1 MTTNS
6 DVPVGRPDADDS
18 TSGPPDGRVVARSR
32 SRAVV
37 TGLVTVL
44 SMASIALAWLTGGV
58 GALAS
63 VVAVA
68 ALSAWRPVRRGT
80 PRDHLVRTVGGGA
93 ISAFAAWTLV
103 SVLVAVVP
111 DNGDRVASRLATWAR
126 DHRLGAVIDQLESWT
141 YSEPPSA
148 TPATDLA
155 VTPVVT
161 APTTTA
167 PATTTE
173 PTTTSQG
180 DTTTTSGEPTTT
192 LPPTLAPPAP
202 LTPVIEPALAG
213 EGQWSVVATAAG
225 EPAMWATGFRPIAD
239 TGGIVATMVVV
250 DQTHL
255 RTALFNGSEMP
266 GGGGWTRGNRVPD
279 VLQPALIGAM
289 NGGFRFDHMK
299 GGYVTEGRV
308 MKPLRDGDA
317 TLAID
322 ADGVLSM
329 GQLGRDIVDDGSWV
343 SLRQNLELI
352 VDDGRSRVD
361 EAVANGVWWGA
372 DHGNAVYVKRSAV
385 CTIADGRIAYVMAAM
400 VDAHQ
405 LAATLIAMGC
415 VMAMQMD
422 INVDWPTFM
431 TYTHDAEGMAEPHWV
446 DERMS
451 GNPRRYLDGSSKEFF
466 AFFDPTLVPVDA
478 LALLT

>member
-1 MTTNS
+1 
-6 DVPVGRPDADDS
+6 VI
-18 TSGPPDGRVVARSR
+18 SGVVVVVAL
-32 SRAVV
+32 
-37 TGLVTVL
+37 GVL
-44 SMASIALAWLTGGV
+44 ALSWITAGFG
-58 GALAS
+58 GALAAGGGGI
-63 VVAVA
+63 VVALLTARRRTHQRTGTGRQSDLPGRLALARPPALGLIVTA
-68 ALSAWRPVRRGT
+68 A
-80 PRDHLVRTVGGGA
+80 
-93 ISAFAAWTLV
+93 IWTLV

-126 DHRLGAVIDQLESWT
+126 DHRLGAVIDQLEAWT

-155 VTPVVT
+155 VTPVT
-161 APTTTA
+161 PAPTTSTTTPAPTTTLVDA
-167 PATTTE
+167 
-173 PTTTSQG
+173 
-180 DTTTTSGEPTTT
+180 TTTSGEPTTT
-192 LPPTLAPPAP
+192 LPPAPAPPAP
-202 LTPVIEPALAG
+202 LTPVIEPALDG
-213 EGQWSVVATAAG
+213 EGQWTVVATAAG
-225 EPAMWATGFRPIAD
+225 EPAMWATGYRPIAD
-239 TGGIVATMVVV
+239 VGGIVATMVVL

-266 GGGGWTRGNRVPD
+266 GGGGWTRSNRVPA
-279 VLQPALIGAM
+279 VLQPALIAAM

-308 MKPLRDGDA
+308 MKPLREGDA

-322 ADGVLSM
+322 AQGVLSM

-431 TYTHDAEGMAEPHWV
+431 TYTHTADGAAEPHWV

-466 AFFDPTLVPVDA
+466 AFFDPTKVTPDA
-478 LALLT
+478 LPLLS

>member
-1 MTTNS
+1 VTPNDDAS
-6 DVPVGRPDADDS
+6 AAHADHEEPSADVVRPRR
-18 TSGPPDGRVVARSR
+18 GAR
-32 SRAVV
+32 
-37 TGLVTVL
+37 LVT
-44 SMASIALAWLTGGV
+44 
-58 GALAS
+58 S
-63 VVAVA
+63 VVAVLTVAAA
-68 ALSAWRPVRRGT
+68 ALAWITGGLGAFTTLVGVAVLTGWWFGHRRPLRL
-80 PRDHLVRTVGGGA
+80 PLVRAVGAGA
-93 ISAFAAWTLV
+93 LPALVGWTLV
-103 SVLVAVVP
+103 SILVAVVP

-126 DHRLGAVIDQLESWT
+126 DHRLGAVIDRLESWT

-148 TPATDLA
+148 EPATDLA
-155 VTPVVT
+155 VTPVT
-161 APTTTA
+161 PAPTTSTTA
-167 PATTTE
+167 VATTTTE
-173 PTTTSQG
+173 A
-180 DTTTTSGEPTTT
+180 DVTTTSGEPTTT
-192 LPPTLAPPAP
+192 LPPAPAPPAP
-202 LTPVIEPALAG
+202 LTPVIEPALPG

-225 EPAMWATGFRPIAD
+225 EPAMWATGYRPIAD
-239 TGGIVATMVVV
+239 VGGIVATMVVL

-279 VLQPALIGAM
+279 ILQPALIGAM

-308 MKPLRDGDA
+308 MKPLREGDA

-329 GQLGRDIVDDGSWV
+329 GQLGRDIIDDGSWV

-352 VDDGRSRVD
+352 VDDRQSRVD
-361 EAVANGVWWGA
+361 EAIANGVWWGA

-385 CTIADGRIAYVMAAM
+385 CTIEDGRIAYVMAAM

-415 VMAMQMD
+415 VMGMQMD

-431 TYTHDAEGMAEPHWV
+431 TYSHDADGMAEPHWV

-466 AFFDPTLVPVDA
+466 AFFDPTAVPPAA
-478 LALLT
+478 LPLLTP